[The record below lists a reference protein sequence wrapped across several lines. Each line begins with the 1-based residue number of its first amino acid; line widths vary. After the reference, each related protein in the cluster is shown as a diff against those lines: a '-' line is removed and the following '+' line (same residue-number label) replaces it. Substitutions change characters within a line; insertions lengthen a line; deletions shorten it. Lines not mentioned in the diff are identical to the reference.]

1 MNSRE
6 SATGC
11 GGGTRP
17 HIDVI
22 SAQQQLLTSE
32 RQEVQV
38 RGQRAALVVYL
49 AKALGGGWHDGDDGS
64 SSTSIDSSV
73 LLPYPIACPRA
84 PVRGEAATP
93 S

>member
-1 MNSRE
+1 V
-6 SATGC
+6 AVLDAGDLT
-11 GGGTRP
+11 P

-38 RGQRAALVVYL
+38 CGQRAALVVYL

-64 SSTSIDSSV
+64 SSTSIDSSA
-73 LLPYPIACPRA
+73 LLPYPL
-84 PVRGEAATP
+84 
-93 S
+93 SY